1 MANMLLKTITVQN
14 FCGFESLEANFSS
27 GVNVIA
33 GINGAGKTSLLKAIS
48 IAASQIWH
56 QASRFSCPELR
67 LASDFIRKSNEKY
80 ENGFRFEEQ
89 LPCYVKGIFINNS
102 QEYEANACINL
113 EVEKKIPKSRV
124 SPSVKTWEENLPLLA
139 CYWAARSWNQPKDVS
154 AVAAATAKEPRV
166 SGYASALDASAD
178 VKSFVAWI
186 VTRTFERLQSIAV
199 EHKTAEDLDHDE
211 LGILNRALEKA
222 LPNEF
227 AGISFDVKQRSIF
240 VEFKRDGRINKTA
253 FENLSEGEKSFI
265 CLIADIARRICVLNP
280 QLGARVLEE
289 TQGLVLIDELDLHL
303 HPAWQRRII
312 RSLQETFPKV
322 QFIVTTHSPQILGE
336 VAPDQVLLLS
346 RGHIS
351 RPLQSFGLSS
361 DEILRDLMGTA
372 DMSTDISQL
381 VDRAYA
387 YLDAEKFQDARKTIA
402 EIQKLT
408 RGDTEETVSLETFV
422 NTLDDISS
430 EE

>member
-1 MANMLLKTITVQN
+1 MLLKTITVKN

-48 IAASQIWH
+48 IAASQMWE
-56 QASRFSCPELR
+56 QASRFSCPKLS
-67 LASDFIRKSNEKY
+67 LASEFIRKSNEKFD
-80 ENGFRFEEQ
+80 NGFRFEEQ
-89 LPCYVKGIFINNS
+89 LPCCVKGFFTNGS
-102 QEYEANACINL
+102 QEYETTTSISS
-113 EVEKKIPKSRV
+113 EVEKTIPQSSV
-124 SPSVKTWEENLPLLA
+124 SPFVETWEENLPLLA
-139 CYWAARSWNQPKDVS
+139 CYWAARIWNQPKDVS

-178 VKSFVAWI
+178 VKSFVEWM

-240 VEFKRDGRINKTA
+240 VEFKRDGKIRKTA

-280 QLGARVLEE
+280 QLGARVLDK

-303 HPAWQRRII
+303 HPAWQRRIV
-312 RSLQETFPKV
+312 RALVETFPKV

-346 RGHIS
+346 HGHIS
-351 RPLQSFGLSS
+351 RPQQSFGLSS
-361 DEILRDLMGTA
+361 DEILRDVMDTA
-372 DMSTDISQL
+372 DMSSDISQL

-422 NTLDDISS
+422 NTLDDKSS